1 MRQIRIKELEKLNLF
16 KDVKLTKIA
25 AGAVTATTDVDSS
38 VIDMSG
44 YDGVVFFGSIATAN
58 AGNFIKAQ
66 QGTDATVT
74 DAADLA
80 GSKVVAAA
88 NNQVV
93 WVEIHKPLERY
104 LRAKIVRAGVT
115 TVTGDL
121 YALQYSGRVRP
132 ETNLVANA
140 LIGTLLISPAEGTA

>member
-1 MRQIRIKELEKLNLF
+1 MNLF

-25 AGAVTATTDVDSS
+25 VGAITATTDVDSS
-38 VIDMSG
+38 IIDMSG
-44 YDGVVFFGSIATAN
+44 YDGVVIFGSIATAN

-66 QGTDATVT
+66 QGAASDLS
-74 DAADLA
+74 DAADLE

-88 NNQVV
+88 DAQVV
-93 WVEIHKPLERY
+93 WVEIHKPLEQY
-104 LRAKIVRAGVT
+104 LRAKIVRAGAT

-132 ETNLVANA
+132 ETNLVTNA
-140 LIGTLLISPAEGTA
+140 LIGSLLISPSEGTA